1 MERKRLA
8 NVLMIVAGTGSIL
21 SCVGM
26 IIVPDM
32 GQGIPLYNVL
42 TIAFVISSIL
52 LLISFA
58 YRDYHLIFKTAQ
70 NQAQSEQDSSL
81 V

>member
-8 NVLMIVAGTGSIL
+8 NVLLIVTGIGVIL
-21 SCVGM
+21 SSVGM
-26 IIVPDM
+26 IIVPDV
-32 GQGIPLYNVL
+32 GQDIPLYNVL
-42 TIAFVISSIL
+42 TISFVISSTL
-52 LLISFA
+52 LLISLA

-70 NQAQSEQDSSL
+70 DQAQIVQDSSL

>member
-8 NVLMIVAGTGSIL
+8 KVLMIVTGSGVIL

-26 IIVPDM
+26 IIVPGV
-32 GQGIPLYNVL
+32 GQDIPLDNAL

-52 LLISFA
+52 LIISIV
-58 YRDYHLIFKTAQ
+58 YRQNQLIFKTAQ
-70 NQAQSEQDSSL
+70 NQAQSEPH
-81 V
+81 

>member
-1 MERKRLA
+1 MERKKLA
-8 NVLMIVAGTGSIL
+8 SVVMIVAGIGVIL

-26 IIVPDM
+26 IIVPDV
-32 GQGIPLYNVL
+32 GQDIPLYNAL
-42 TIAFVISSIL
+42 TISFVISSIL

-58 YRDYHLIFKTAQ
+58 YRDYHRIFKTAQ
-70 NQAQSEQDSSL
+70 DQAQSEQDSSL